1 MGGKCELVRRGI
13 YKIDGS
19 PMTLRVDVQPALYTW
34 ASERSRLDTEYL
46 ATKFPNLEAW
56 KSGRAQPTLK
66 QLETFAST
74 THTPIG
80 FLFLQEPPIER
91 IPIPDFRTI
100 SNSEVGR
107 PSADLLDTIYICQQR
122 QEWYRDY
129 AAANGEDRASIVGAA
144 TISGD
149 AIVTAANMRRTFEF
163 DVGERGNSWSEAVHL
178 LSESA
183 EQLGVLVMV
192 SGIVGSDT
200 HRKLDPQ
207 EFRGFALIDE
217 RAPVVFV
224 NGADSKAAQIFTI
237 VHELAHILLGV
248 SGLSNPDLYLG
259 SDVDIE
265 HWCNQVAAEML
276 VPDARLRVSY
286 RQTDDLATELDR
298 LAAEY
303 RVSTLVVLRRIHD
316 VGLMS
321 RMQYHDAY
329 ASEHDRVMAFFAARS
344 ESGGNFYNTTPV
356 RVSKRF
362 ARAIIANTLEG
373 QTLYREAFRMLGFQ
387 KQATFDHLSHT
398 LGST

>member
-1 MGGKCELVRRGI
+1 
-13 YKIDGS
+13 
-19 PMTLRVDVQPALYTW
+19 MTLRIDIQPALYTW
-34 ASERSRLDTEYL
+34 ASERSRLDAAYL
-46 ATKFPNLEAW
+46 ATKFPNLGAW
-56 KSGRAQPTLK
+56 KSGVAQPTLK

-80 FLFLQEPPIER
+80 FLFLQEPPIEK

-100 SNSEVGR
+100 GNSHVGR

-129 AAANGEDRASIVGAA
+129 AAANGEDRVSIVGAA
-144 TISGD
+144 TTSGD
-149 AIVTAANMRRTFEF
+149 AKITAANMRDTLQF
-163 DVGERGNSWSEAVHL
+163 DVSERGNSWSEALRL
-178 LSESA
+178 LSDSA
-183 EQLGVLVMV
+183 ERLGVLVMV
-192 SGIVGSDT
+192 SGIAGSNT
-200 HRKLDPQ
+200 HRKLNPQ

-224 NGADSKAAQIFTI
+224 NGADSKAAQIFTL

-248 SGLSNPDLYLG
+248 SGVSNPDLFFD
-259 SDVDIE
+259 SDVDTE

-276 VPDARLRVSY
+276 VPDASLRMSY
-286 RQTDDLATELDR
+286 RQTDDLTTELDR

-303 RVSTLVVLRRIHD
+303 RVSTLVVLRRVHD

-321 RMQYHDAY
+321 RTQYRNAY
-329 ASEHDRVMAFFAARS
+329 AIEHDRVMNLFATRNGA
-344 ESGGNFYNTTPV
+344 GGNFYNTTPV

-362 ARAIIANTLEG
+362 ARAIIADTLEG

-387 KQATFDHLSHT
+387 KQATFDQLSHT
-398 LGST
+398 LASI